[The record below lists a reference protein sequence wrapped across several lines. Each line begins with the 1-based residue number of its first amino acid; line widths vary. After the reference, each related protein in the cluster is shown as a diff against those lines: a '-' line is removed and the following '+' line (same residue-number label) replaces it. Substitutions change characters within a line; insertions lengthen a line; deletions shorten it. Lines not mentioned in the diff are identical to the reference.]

1 MNQNH
6 TPAQLDALRNSFIN
20 AITSNAPAGVNIK
33 TAVKRDGVINIHIMN
48 APAELYDFSAYTTCT
63 RCVKVD
69 NEALKANTALSGI
82 WAHLVAVTKEWSAA
96 NNGATLSTA
105 VYIGSPSKSFA
116 PVAKDTRAPRQ
127 KAAAVEGLQVPASL
141 GGRDGEIVRA
151 MWGEVLAVLADY
163 HTKEEEHQRP
173 ALDRLAEL
181 RRASAVWFTGDN
193 TPRAYNFAG
202 FRVECAPADLPVLFA
217 RYCKAFRVRYVAPAL
232 IVEAEPSP
240 VAEVAPV
247 EVSPAPVVENI
258 PAEVEAAPSPAV
270 EVAPVRRRLGAGRM
284 VARLLVAF
292 LSVII
297 AALRVLAAVVRLAER
312 GRLVDVI
319 RQRVAECVA
328 MIRARVEA
336 GGVAVRGRVVAAV
349 EAGQEIA
356 RRGVARVHHTRVY
369 IARRALGVRLMAK
382 YRAELIRQRVAERV
396 AMIRARVEA
405 GGVAVRGCIVAAVE
419 AGQMIAS
426 RAGVRVAH
434 GVNVAAWVL
443 IVAARRAEAA
453 AEYINNI

>member
-20 AITSNAPAGVNIK
+20 AIISNAPAGVNIK

-69 NEALKANTALSGI
+69 DLALKANAALADI
-82 WAHLVAVTKEWSAA
+82 WAHLVAAAKEWSAA
-96 NNGATLSTA
+96 NNGVTLSTA
-105 VYIGSPSKSFA
+105 VYIGSPSRSFVA
-116 PVAKDTRAPRQ
+116 MAKDTRAPRQ

-141 GGRDGEIVRA
+141 GVRDGEIVRA

-163 HTKEEEHQRP
+163 HTKEEEHTRP

-181 RRASAVWFTGDN
+181 RNASAVWFMGDN

-232 IVEAEPSP
+232 IVEAAPSP
-240 VAEVAPV
+240 VVEAAPV

-258 PAEVEAAPSPAV
+258 PAEVEAAPSPVIEA
-270 EVAPVRRRLGAGRM
+270 APVRRRLGAGRM

-297 AALRVLAAVVRLAER
+297 AALRVLVAVVRLAER

-328 MIRARVEA
+328 MIRARV
-336 GGVAVRGRVVAAV
+336 
-349 EAGQEIA
+349 I
-356 RRGVARVHHTRVY
+356 
-369 IARRALGVRLMAK
+369 
-382 YRAELIRQRVAERV
+382 
-396 AMIRARVEA
+396 A

>member
-1 MNQNH
+1 MIQNH
-6 TPAQLDALRNSFIN
+6 TPAQLDAQRNSFIN

-48 APAELYDFSAYTTCT
+48 APAELYDFSAYTKQT

-69 NEALKANTALSGI
+69 DLALKANAALADI
-82 WAHLVAVTKEWSAA
+82 WAHLVAAAKEWSAA

-105 VYIGSPSKSFA
+105 VYIGSPSRSFVA
-116 PVAKDTRAPRQ
+116 MAKDTRAPRQ

-141 GGRDGEIVRA
+141 GVRDGEIVRA

-163 HTKEEEHQRP
+163 HTKEKEHTRP

-181 RRASAVWFTGDN
+181 RRASAVWFVGDN

-258 PAEVEAAPSPAV
+258 PAEVEAEPSPVVEAV
-270 EVAPVRRRLGAGRM
+270 PVRRRLGAGRM

-297 AALRVLAAVVRLAER
+297 AALRVLVAVVRLAER

-328 MIRARVEA
+328 MIRARVIA
-336 GGVAVRGRVVAAV
+336 GGVAVRGRVVAIV
-349 EAGQEIA
+349 EAGQEIG
-356 RRGVARVHHTRVY
+356 RRGVARVHYACVY

-382 YRAELIRQRVAERV
+382 YRAELIRQRVAECV
-396 AMIRARVEA
+396 AMIRARVIA
-405 GGVAVRGCIVAAVE
+405 GGVAVRGCICCSRT

>member
-1 MNQNH
+1 MNATQY
-6 TPAQLDALRNSFIN
+6 TPAQLDALRKSFIN

-33 TAVKRDGVINIHIMN
+33 PAVKRDGVINLYIMN
-48 APAELYDFSAYTTCT
+48 APAELYDFSKYTTCT

-69 NEALKANTALSGI
+69 NEALKANAALSDI

-105 VYIGSPSKSFA
+105 AYIGSPSKSFA

-127 KAAAVEGLQVPASL
+127 KASAVEGLQVPASL
-141 GGRDGEIVRA
+141 GVRDSEIVRS
-151 MWGEVLAVLADY
+151 MWVEVLAVLADY
-163 HTKEEEHQRP
+163 HTKEQEHTRP

-181 RRASAVWFTGDN
+181 RHASAVWFTGDN
-193 TPRAYNFAG
+193 TPRAYDFAG

-240 VAEVAPV
+240 VVEVAPVV

-258 PAEVEAAPSPAV
+258 PAEVKAEPSPVV
-270 EVAPVRRRLGAGRM
+270 EAAPVRRRLGAGRL

-297 AALRVLAAVVRLAER
+297 AALRVLVAVVRLAER

-328 MIRARVEA
+328 MIRARVKA
-336 GGVAVRGRVVAAV
+336 GGVAVRGRVVATV
-349 EAGQEIA
+349 EAGQE
-356 RRGVARVHHTRVY
+356 

-396 AMIRARVEA
+396 AMIRARVVA

-453 AEYINNI
+453 AEYLDNI

>member
-33 TAVKRDGVINIHIMN
+33 PAVKRGGVINLHIMN
-48 APAELYDFSAYTTCT
+48 APAELYDFSKYTTCT

-69 NEALKANTALSGI
+69 NEALKANAALADI
-82 WAHLVAVTKEWSAA
+82 WAHLVAVAKEWSAA

-141 GGRDGEIVRA
+141 GVRDGEIVRA

-163 HTKEEEHQRP
+163 HTKEKEHTRP

-181 RRASAVWFTGDN
+181 RRASAVWFVGDN

-217 RYCKAFRVRYVAPAL
+217 RYCKGFRVRYVAPAL
-232 IVEAEPSP
+232 IVEATPSP

-247 EVSPAPVVENI
+247 EVSPAPVVDNI
-258 PAEVEAAPSPAV
+258 PAEVEAEPSPVVEAV
-270 EVAPVRRRLGAGRM
+270 PVRRRLGAGRM

-297 AALRVLAAVVRLAER
+297 AALRVLVAVVRLAER

-319 RQRVAECVA
+319 RQRVAERVA
-328 MIRARVEA
+328 IIRARV
-336 GGVAVRGRVVAAV
+336 VAIV
-349 EAGQEIA
+349 EAGQEIG
-356 RRGVARVHHTRVY
+356 RRGAARVHYTRVY

-382 YRAELIRQRVAERV
+382 YRAELIRQRVDECV
-396 AMIRARVEA
+396 TMIRARVEA
-405 GGVAVRGCIVAAVE
+405 GGVAVRDCIVAAVE

>member
-1 MNQNH
+1 MNATQY
-6 TPAQLDALRNSFIN
+6 TLAQLNALRNSFIN
-20 AITSNAPAGVNIK
+20 AITNNAPAGVNIK

-48 APAELYDFSAYTTCT
+48 APAELYDFSEYTTCT
-63 RCVKVD
+63 RCVKVT
-69 NEALKANTALSGI
+69 NEALKANALLSDI
-82 WAHLVAVTKEWSAA
+82 WAHLVAVVKEWSTA

-105 VYIGSPSKSFA
+105 VYIGSPSKSFV

-141 GGRDGEIVRA
+141 GVRDGEIVRA

-163 HTKEEEHQRP
+163 HTKEKEHTRP

-181 RRASAVWFTGDN
+181 RHASAVWFTGDN
-193 TPRAYNFAG
+193 TPRAYDFAG

-240 VAEVAPV
+240 VVEVAPV

-258 PAEVEAAPSPAV
+258 PAEVEATPSPVV
-270 EVAPVRRRLGAGRM
+270 EAAPVRRRLGAGRM

-297 AALRVLAAVVRLAER
+297 AALRVLVAVVRLAER

-328 MIRARVEA
+328 MIRARVVA
-336 GGVAVRGRVVAAV
+336 GGVVVRGRVVAIV

-369 IARRALGVRLMAK
+369 IARRAGV
-382 YRAELIRQRVAERV
+382 
-396 AMIRARVEA
+396 
-405 GGVAVRGCIVAAVE
+405 C
-419 AGQMIAS
+419 
-426 RAGVRVAH
+426 VAH
-434 GVNVAAWVL
+434 GVNAAAWAL
-443 IVAARRAEAA
+443 IIAARRAEAA

>member
-1 MNQNH
+1 MNATQY
-6 TPAQLDALRNSFIN
+6 TPAQLDALRKSFIN

-33 TAVKRDGVINIHIMN
+33 AAVKRDGVINIHIMN
-48 APAELYDFSAYTTCT
+48 APAELYDFSKYTTCT

-69 NEALKANTALSGI
+69 NEALKANAALSDI
-82 WAHLVAVTKEWSAA
+82 WAHLVAVVKEWSAA
-96 NNGATLSTA
+96 NNGATLPA
-105 VYIGSPSKSFA
+105 VVYIGSPSKSFA

-141 GGRDGEIVRA
+141 GVRDGEIVRT
-151 MWGEVLAVLADY
+151 MRVEVLAVLADY

-173 ALDRLAEL
+173 ALERLAEL
-181 RRASAVWFTGDN
+181 RHASAVWFTGDN
-193 TPRAYNFAG
+193 TPRVYDFAG

-217 RYCKAFRVRYVAPAL
+217 RYCRIFRVRYVAPAL

-240 VAEVAPV
+240 VVEVAPV
-247 EVSPAPVVENI
+247 EVSPAEVEAEPSPVVE
-258 PAEVEAAPSPAV
+258 A
-270 EVAPVRRRLGAGRM
+270 APVRRRLGAGRM

-297 AALRVLAAVVRLAER
+297 AALRVLVAVVRLAER

-328 MIRARVEA
+328 MIRARVVA
-336 GGVAVRGRVVAAV
+336 GGVAVRGRVVAIV

-356 RRGVARVHHTRVY
+356 RRGVARVHYARVY

-396 AMIRARVEA
+396 AMIRARVKA

-426 RAGVRVAH
+426 RAGVCVAH